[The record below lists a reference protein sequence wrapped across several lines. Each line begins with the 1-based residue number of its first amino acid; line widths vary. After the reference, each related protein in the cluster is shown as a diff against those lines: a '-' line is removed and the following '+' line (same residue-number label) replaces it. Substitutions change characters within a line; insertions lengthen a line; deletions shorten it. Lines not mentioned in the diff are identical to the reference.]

1 VRRGRLWIGL
11 VLGLAV
17 ALTGGFLWFL
27 EATRAGVEAPR
38 RRTDAIVVLTGG
50 LDRVETAL
58 DLLEAGAAPR
68 LLVSGAATGLTP
80 AALARVHG
88 RDLAA
93 LAGRLTIGHAAATTA
108 GNAAE
113 TAAWIAAEAASG
125 RPVRTLRV
133 VTAGYHMP
141 RAMLELRRALPGVEL
156 VAHPV
161 VPAILREGEVPFSRT
176 VTLLGGEYLKFGLA
190 LAGLAAM
197 VPAGEASRR

>member
-1 VRRGRLWIGL
+1 MRRSFPWIGL
-11 VLGLAV
+11 ALAV
-17 ALTGGFLWFL
+17 AVALAGGFLWFL
-27 EATRAGVEAPR
+27 GATRAGVEAPG

-58 DLLEAGAAPR
+58 DLLEGGAAPR

-88 RDLAA
+88 RDPAR
-93 LAGRLTIGHAAATTA
+93 LAGGLTIGHAAATTA

-125 RPVRTLRV
+125 RPIRTLRV

-161 VPAILREGEVPFSRT
+161 TPAILQAGEVPFTRT

-190 LAGLAAM
+190 LVGLAGM
-197 VPAGEASRR
+197 VPAREASRR

>member
-1 VRRGRLWIGL
+1 MRRSLPWAGL
-11 VLGLAV
+11 ALAV
-17 ALTGGFLWFL
+17 AVALAGGFLWFL
-27 EATRAGVEAPR
+27 GATRAGVEAPG

-88 RDLAA
+88 RDPAA
-93 LAGRLTIGHAAATTA
+93 LAGRLAIGHAAATTA

-133 VTAGYHMP
+133 VTAAYHMP

-156 VAHPV
+156 VSHPV
-161 VPAILREGEVPFSRT
+161 VPAILQAGEVPFSRT

>member
-1 VRRGRLWIGL
+1 MRRGRLWIGL

>member
-1 VRRGRLWIGL
+1 MRRGRLWIGL

-88 RDLAA
+88 RDPAA

>member
-1 VRRGRLWIGL
+1 MRRALLW
-11 VLGLAV
+11 LGAALAV
-17 ALTGGFLWFL
+17 AAALAGGFLWFL
-27 EATRAGVEAPR
+27 EATRAGVEAPG

-58 DLLEAGAAPR
+58 DLLEDGAAPR
-68 LLVSGAATGLTP
+68 LLVSGAAPGLTV
-80 AALARVHG
+80 AALARAHG
-88 RDLAA
+88 RDPAA
-93 LAGRLTIGHAAATTA
+93 LAGRLAIGHAAATTA

-133 VTAGYHMP
+133 VTAGYHRP

-156 VAHPV
+156 IAHPV

-190 LAGLAAM
+190 LAGLAGM
-197 VPAGEASRR
+197 VPAREASRR

>member
-1 VRRGRLWIGL
+1 MRRSLPWIGL
-11 VLGLAV
+11 ALAV
-17 ALTGGFLWFL
+17 LAALTGGFLWFL
-27 EATRAGVEAPR
+27 AATRAGVDAPGR
-38 RRTDAIVVLTGG
+38 RSDAIVVLTGG

-58 DLLEAGAAPR
+58 GLLEGGTAPR
-68 LLVSGAATGLTP
+68 LLVSGAAVGLTP
-80 AALARVHG
+80 AALARAHG
-88 RDLAA
+88 RDPAA
-93 LAGRLTIGHAAATTA
+93 LVGRIAIGQAAATTA

-156 VAHPV
+156 LAQPV
-161 VPAILREGEVPFSRT
+161 VPAILREGDIPFSRT

-190 LAGLAAM
+190 LAGLAALA
-197 VPAGEASRR
+197 PAREASRR

>member
-1 VRRGRLWIGL
+1 MRRSLPWIGL
-11 VLGLAV
+11 ALAIAV
-17 ALTGGFLWFL
+17 ALAGSFFWFL
-27 EATRAGVEAPR
+27 EATRAGLEAPG

-58 DLLEAGAAPR
+58 DLLEGGAAPR

-88 RDLAA
+88 RDPAA
-93 LAGRLTIGHAAATTA
+93 LAGRLAIGHAAATTA

-133 VTAGYHMP
+133 VTAAYHMP
-141 RAMLELRRALPGVEL
+141 RAILVLRRALPGVEL

-161 VPAILREGEVPFSRT
+161 VPGILREGEVPLRRT

-190 LAGLAAM
+190 LAGLAAP
-197 VPAGEASRR
+197 VTAREASRR

>member
-1 VRRGRLWIGL
+1 MRRSLTWIGL
-11 VLGLAV
+11 ALAV
-17 ALTGGFLWFL
+17 AAALTSGFLWFL
-27 EATRAGVEAPR
+27 EATRAGVEAPG

-58 DLLEAGAAPR
+58 DLLEGGAAPR

-80 AALARVHG
+80 AALARAYG

-93 LAGRLTIGHAAATTA
+93 LAGRLAIGHAAATTA

-125 RPVRTLRV
+125 RPVHTLRV
-133 VTAGYHMP
+133 VTAAYHMP
-141 RAMLELRRALPGVEL
+141 RAMLELGRALPGVEL
-156 VAHPV
+156 IAHPV
-161 VPAILREGEVPFSRT
+161 VPAILREGEMPFSRT
-176 VTLLGGEYLKFGLA
+176 VTLLGGEYLKFALA

>member
-88 RDLAA
+88 RDPAA

>member
-1 VRRGRLWIGL
+1 MRRSLTWIGL
-11 VLGLAV
+11 ALAV
-17 ALTGGFLWFL
+17 AAALTSGFLWFL
-27 EATRAGVEAPR
+27 EATRAGVEAPG

-58 DLLEAGAAPR
+58 DLLEGGAAPR
-68 LLVSGAATGLTP
+68 LLVSGAAAGLTP
-80 AALARVHG
+80 AALGRVHG
-88 RDLAA
+88 RDPAA
-93 LAGRLTIGHAAATTA
+93 LAGRLAIGHAAATTI

-133 VTAGYHMP
+133 VTAAYHMP

-190 LAGLAAM
+190 LAGLAAL
-197 VPAGEASRR
+197 VPAREASSR